1 LPRNAIYTSTKS
13 PAWEIKKDY
22 TCKRIHA
29 SNGVLSI
36 EKELEGGIFPVNA
49 VIHLLKTVMGAFMRK
64 SISALIFGLSLLTTT
79 SVFMG
84 PPPIDKATVVPFS
97 SMLFSV
103 QATPSAIPTSSFTPQ
118 AAETPV
124 RGNPPLSLTLILL
137 ALCCGFLLLIG
148 MFILGFIVRK
158 DNIKEWEKGQQSDP
172 H

>member
-36 EKELEGGIFPVNA
+36 EKELEGGVFPINA
-49 VIHLLKTVMGAFMRK
+49 VIHLLKTFIGALMRK
-64 SISALIFGLSLLTTT
+64 SISALIFGLSLLTIT
-79 SVFMG
+79 STFIVPHPM
-84 PPPIDKATVVPFS
+84 DQVARVPFS
-97 SMLFSV
+97 EALFSA

-118 AAETPV
+118 RAETPV

-137 ALCCGFLLLIG
+137 GLCCFFLLLIG
-148 MFILGFIVRK
+148 MLILGSIIR
-158 DNIKEWEKGQQSDP
+158 NQSIKEWEKDQQSNPD
-172 H
+172 